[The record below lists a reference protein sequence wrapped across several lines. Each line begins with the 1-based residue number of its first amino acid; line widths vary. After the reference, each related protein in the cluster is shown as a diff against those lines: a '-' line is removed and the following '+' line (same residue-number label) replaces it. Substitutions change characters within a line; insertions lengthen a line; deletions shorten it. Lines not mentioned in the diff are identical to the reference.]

1 MEAIT
6 RLLDAL
12 EADEYVR
19 FKHGRALKA
28 ARAALG
34 DRPPEPD
41 WQALSSQIEA
51 LGTWARRY
59 GRVGSE
65 AGKPAGASARRRSK
79 SPAAPD
85 AES

>member
-1 MEAIT
+1 MDAII

-41 WQALSSQIEA
+41 WAALGAQIEG
-51 LGTWARRY
+51 LGAWARRY
-59 GRVGSE
+59 GRVE
-65 AGKPAGASARRRSK
+65 EGKPAGARRRSK
-79 SPAAPD
+79 SADPAA
-85 AES
+85 S